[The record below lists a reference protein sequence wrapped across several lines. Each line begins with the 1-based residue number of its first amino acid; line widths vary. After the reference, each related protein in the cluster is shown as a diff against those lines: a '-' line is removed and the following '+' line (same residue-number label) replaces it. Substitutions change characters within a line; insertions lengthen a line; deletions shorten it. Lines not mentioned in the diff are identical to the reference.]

1 MHYTIVLVFHVVDI
15 TSYRDIICEGME
27 NCVHDNKT
35 IVETD
40 KIDWINS
47 GNVACGIEYLGY
59 YPNK

>member
-40 KIDWINS
+40 KID
-47 GNVACGIEYLGY
+47 
-59 YPNK
+59 